1 VRREDVPPLLEDAAG
16 ELPQADLAD
25 AAWAGG
31 FAIRRR
37 RRRSTAI
44 ALAVVLVIGAVAA
57 LAAGFGG
64 GKANQTPPTTPLTTP
79 PPVPPSTPAGFI
91 SPQGQIAGIDFW
103 VAPPAGSE
111 RYLDRV
117 ATPLG
122 DSLRVPEQPA
132 DLQVDPVSDI
142 AAVLLA
148 RQRDGRYRPL
158 LLDKDGH
165 WAEAAV
171 DLAKIRTGPPLSAA
185 AVSPDG
191 RFVAFPQPGELLLLD
206 GATAGIRSVA
216 LPSHD
221 LSAISWLPDGQRVLV
236 TGNGAAYS
244 VLAGP
249 GRFGEPN
256 VTGLIGGDDPSALTA
271 PYRLEGS
278 VGHVSLMQYAV
289 SSGWVLQARLPLP
302 ATSWI
307 GQAFTAGSRVARL
320 FMAPRLPQVVTTA
333 SLPQVVAAIS
343 TQPSLPSRLLVLG
356 ETPAATPPPRPR
368 RAVPDQVRRPGCC
381 SVLGWYDEHTLLV
394 RAVGKRSGWIV
405 AWDLQTA
412 EVRRV
417 TQLEVDQVALGP
429 GIHG

>member
-1 VRREDVPPLLEDAAG
+1 M
-16 ELPQADLAD
+16 AD

-44 ALAVVLVIGAVAA
+44 ALAAIPFIVAVAA

-64 GKANQTPPTTPLTTP
+64 GGKAAPTPLPVPT
-79 PPVPPSTPAGFI
+79 PVPPSTPAGFTL
-91 SPQGQIAGIDFW
+91 PQGQIAGIDFW

-111 RYLDRV
+111 RYLNRV
-117 ATPLG
+117 DTPLG
-122 DSLRVPEQPA
+122 DSLRMPERPA
-132 DLQVDPVSDI
+132 DLQIEPIREI

-148 RQRDGRYRPL
+148 RLRDGRYRPL
-158 LLDKDGH
+158 LLDQDGH
-165 WAEAAV
+165 WAVAGVA
-171 DLAKIRTGPPLSAA
+171 LAPIRTGPPLSPG

-206 GATAGIRSVA
+206 GATAGIRNVA

-236 TGNGAAYS
+236 SGSGAAYS

-249 GRFGEPN
+249 GQVGEPN
-256 VTGLIGGDDPSALTA
+256 VTALVGGDDPSALTA

-278 VGHVSLMQYAV
+278 LGRVSLMQYTLA
-289 SSGWVLQARLPLP
+289 SGWILQDQLPLP

-320 FMAPRLPQVVTTA
+320 FLAPKLPQIVTVA
-333 SLPQVVAAIS
+333 SRPQVVAAIS
-343 TQPSLPSRLLVLG
+343 IQPSLPSRLLVLG
-356 ETPAATPPPRPR
+356 DTPAATSPPMERSTG
-368 RAVPDQVRRPGCC
+368 PDEVRKPGCC

-394 RAVGKRSGWIV
+394 RAVGKQSGWLV
-405 AWDLQTA
+405 AWDLQTG

-417 TQLEVDQVALGP
+417 TELKVDPVALGP

>member
-1 VRREDVPPLLEDAAG
+1 VRREDVPPLLEHAAG
-16 ELPQADLAD
+16 ELPQADMAD

-44 ALAVVLVIGAVAA
+44 ALAAVLVIGAVAV

-64 GKANQTPPTTPLTTP
+64 GNANPTPPTTPPSL
-79 PPVPPSTPAGFI
+79 PPSTPAGFI

-103 VAPPAGSE
+103 VAPPADSE

-122 DSLRVPEQPA
+122 DSLRIPEWPA
-132 DLQVDPVSDI
+132 DLQVEPVSEI

-148 RQRDGRYRPL
+148 PQSDGNYRPL

-171 DLAKIRTGPPLSAA
+171 DLAKIRTGPPLSAG

-216 LPSHD
+216 LPSQD

-236 TGNGAAYS
+236 SGSGAAYS

-278 VGHVSLMQYAV
+278 VGRVSLMRYAL
-289 SSGWVLQARLPLP
+289 SSGWIFQTRLPLP

-320 FMAPRLPQVVTTA
+320 FLAPKLPQVVTAA

-343 TQPSLPSRLLVLG
+343 TEPSLPSRLLVLG
-356 ETPAATPPPRPR
+356 ETPAATPPPTPRP
-368 RAVPDQVRRPGCC
+368 AVPDEVRTPGCC

-412 EVRRV
+412 EVLRV
-417 TQLEVDQVALGP
+417 TQLEVDPVALGP

>member
-1 VRREDVPPLLEDAAG
+1 MRREDVPPLLEQAAG
-16 ELPQADLAD
+16 QLPQADMAD

-44 ALAVVLVIGAVAA
+44 ALAALLVIVAVAA
-57 LAAGFGG
+57 LAAAFGG
-64 GKANQTPPTTPLTTP
+64 GKVTPTPLPTPPS
-79 PPVPPSTPAGFI
+79 VPPSTPAGFI
-91 SPQGQIAGIDFW
+91 LPQGKIAGIDFW
-103 VAPPAGSE
+103 VAPPVGSE
-111 RYLDRV
+111 RYLNRV
-117 ATPLG
+117 DTPLG
-122 DSLRVPEQPA
+122 DSLRVPERPA
-132 DLQVDPVSDI
+132 DLQVEPITEI
-142 AAVLLA
+142 AAVLLS
-148 RQRDGRYRPL
+148 RLRDGRYRPL
-158 LLDKDGH
+158 LLDRDGH
-165 WAEAAV
+165 WAVAAV
-171 DLAKIRTGPPLSAA
+171 ALAPIRTGPPLSAG

-206 GATAGIRSVA
+206 GATAGVRIVT
-216 LPSHD
+216 LPSQD

-236 TGNGAAYS
+236 SGTGAAYS

-249 GRFGEPN
+249 GRPGEPN
-256 VTGLIGGDDPSALTA
+256 VTALVGGDDPSALTA

-278 VGHVSLMQYAV
+278 VGRVSLMQYNVA
-289 SSGWVLQARLPLP
+289 SGWTLQGQLPLP

-320 FMAPRLPQVVTTA
+320 FLAPKLPQVVTVA
-333 SLPQVVAAIS
+333 SRPQVVAAIS
-343 TQPSLPSRLLVLG
+343 TEPSLPSRLLVLA
-356 ETPAATPPPRPR
+356 ETPAATPPPWQRS
-368 RAVPDQVRRPGCC
+368 AVPAEVRTPGCC

-394 RAVGKRSGWIV
+394 RAVGKQSGWIV

-417 TQLEVDQVALGP
+417 AELKADSVALGP

>member
-1 VRREDVPPLLEDAAG
+1 VRREDVPPLLEQAA
-16 ELPQADLAD
+16 EQLPQADMAD

-44 ALAVVLVIGAVAA
+44 ALVAVLVMGAVAA
-57 LAAGFGG
+57 LVAGFGG
-64 GKANQTPPTTPLTTP
+64 GKASPT
-79 PPVPPSTPAGFI
+79 PPSTPPFMPPSPDWFI
-91 SPQGQIAGIDFW
+91 SPQGRMAGIDFW

-111 RYLDRV
+111 RYLNRV

-122 DSLRVPEQPA
+122 DSLRVPERPA
-132 DLQVDPVSDI
+132 DLQAKPISEI

-158 LLDKDGH
+158 LLDQDGH
-165 WAEAAV
+165 WAQAAV
-171 DLAKIRTGPPLSAA
+171 NLAPIRTGPPLSTG

-206 GATAGIRSVA
+206 GATAGIRSVT
-216 LPSHD
+216 LPSQD
-221 LSAISWLPDGQRVLV
+221 VSAISWLPDGQRVLV
-236 TGNGAAYS
+236 SGSGTAYS

-256 VTGLIGGDDPSALTA
+256 VTALAGGDDPSAMTA

-278 VGHVSLMQYAV
+278 VGRVSLLRYAV
-289 SSGWVLQARLPLP
+289 AASGWNLQAQLPLP
-302 ATSWI
+302 ASSWV

-320 FMAPRLPQVVTTA
+320 FLAPKLPQVMTAA

-343 TQPSLPSRLLVLG
+343 THPSLPSRLLVLG
-356 ETPAATPPPRPR
+356 ETPAATPPLTAGPIM
-368 RAVPDQVRRPGCC
+368 PDEVRTPGCC
-381 SVLGWYDEHTLLV
+381 SVLGWYDEHTLLI
-394 RAVGKRSGWIV
+394 RAVGKQSGWIV
-405 AWDLQTA
+405 AWNLQTA

-417 TQLEVDQVALGP
+417 TQLEVDSVALGP